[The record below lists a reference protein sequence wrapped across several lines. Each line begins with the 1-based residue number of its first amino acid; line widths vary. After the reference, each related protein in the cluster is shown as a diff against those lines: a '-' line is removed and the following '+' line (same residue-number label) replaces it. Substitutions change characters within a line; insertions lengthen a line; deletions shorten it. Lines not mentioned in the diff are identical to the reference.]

1 MKKVISILSIFMLF
15 FAINAI
21 ASEPSQPKTIPLKKY
36 TNKGDNPH
44 APGAYIESIHAYM
57 DGDCVSVTF
66 DEPEGMAEVL
76 VKDELGEVCAYT
88 VGSTETE
95 ITLSAPLNVGVFS
108 LEISTSLG
116 NDYIGYFFGE

>member
-1 MKKVISILSIFMLF
+1 MKKIFLLLSMILLLLGFESK
-15 FAINAI
+15 AG
-21 ASEPSQPKTIPLKKY
+21 EPIKEPIPIKKEKTKNDKPNL
-36 TNKGDNPH
+36 
-44 APGAYIESIHAYM
+44 PGMYVDYIHAYISEN
-57 DGDCVSVTF
+57 VLTIIF

-116 NDYIGYFFGE
+116 NEYIGYFFGE